1 MYPERTW
8 QEDVL
13 SRLNQHI
20 HQPLTL
26 SDITIT
32 PDWYSNT
39 GRIRLSINPAPQ
51 SRYYSDDPVSIYLQ
65 RRDISKLFIH
75 HQPYVIVANATTV
88 ADCLSQL
95 FQKYGLVIDLAIFDQ
110 DTLAQSIVFETQE
123 KTVSIAIRVDASES
137 WYGTFQFVAKK
148 AQSNNLTE
156 LFVVKTPLT
165 SYYPEDQTQSGIHAL
180 STYGIL
186 LDVPIQG
193 AIRRLAAG
201 TSPTGRAAY
210 CLATA
215 LSSMDY
221 TLAWEL
227 ITNATVVYNGIT
239 SDSSAPVKPPFGESV
254 LVLKPH
260 PDSGIS
266 SQLYFSY
273 D

>member
-26 SDITIT
+26 SDITLT

-88 ADCLSQL
+88 ADCLNQL
-95 FQKYGLVIDLAIFDQ
+95 FQKYGLLIDLAIFDQ
-110 DTLAQSIVFETQE
+110 DTLTQSIVFEAQE
-123 KTVSIAIRVDASES
+123 KTVSIAIRTNASES

-148 AQSNNLTE
+148 KDPTDDDFPSPGSIPN
-156 LFVVKTPLT
+156 
-165 SYYPEDQTQSGIHAL
+165 
-180 STYGIL
+180 YGSL
-186 LDVPIQG
+186 LDEFSQMDVIRGLEPGMTVPKDILFE
-193 AIRRLAAG
+193 LA
-201 TSPTGRAAY
+201 SHLDLFQPEE
-210 CLATA
+210 
-215 LSSMDY
+215 SV
-221 TLAWEL
+221 E
-227 ITNATVVYNGIT
+227 IVENATVVFNGIIT
-239 SDSSAPVKPPFGESV
+239 DPKAPVSPPYRSHV
-254 LVLKPH
+254 LVLQPTKNKVW
-260 PDSGIS
+260 DDI
-266 SQLYFSY
+266 LFFSY